1 MYAAFNLKITVDDF
15 ENLSN
20 LTLQN
25 LIHTGQ
31 QRREHLQ
38 LGSKAEL
45 ARFTSATG
53 TIDGSGLSDDW
64 FQTIQSDIFISHSHN
79 DADLALAL
87 AGWLKEQFA
96 LDVFM
101 DESIWGSADT
111 LLHAMDDRYCWQPK
125 SETYSYKKRNLTT
138 SHVHAMLS
146 TAIYSVMDKTEVVFF
161 LNTSES
167 IPKIDDTIAENSEY
181 TLSPW
186 IYQELMA
193 TKLLRKT
200 DWLEYRKRMAL
211 EHAQYI
217 KESADLKLK
226 VAYKTPLSELKV
238 LDKKALLLWK
248 DKYIERNILPFLNI
262 LDHPLNYLYDTALG
276 KMDEK

>member
-15 ENLSN
+15 ESLSN

-25 LIHTGQ
+25 LIRIGQ

-38 LGSKAEL
+38 TCSKAEL
-45 ARFTSATG
+45 VKFTSTTG
-53 TIDGSGLSDDW
+53 IIDGSGLSDDW
-64 FQTIQSDIFISHSHN
+64 FQTIQSDVFISHSHN
-79 DADLALAL
+79 DADLAFAL
-87 AGWLKEQFA
+87 AGWLKKQFE

-101 DESIWGSADT
+101 DESIWGSADA
-111 LLHAMDDRYCWQPK
+111 LLRTIDDEYCWQPK

-167 IPKIDDTIAENSEY
+167 IPKIGDTIEENSEY

-200 DWLEYRKRMAL
+200 DWLEYRNRTAL

-226 VAYKTPLSELKV
+226 ITYKTPLSELKI
-238 LDKKALLLWK
+238 LDKDALLRWK
-248 DKYIERNILPFLNI
+248 DKYIERCIHPFLNI
-262 LDHPLNYLYDTALG
+262 QNHPLNYLYNTAFS
-276 KMDEK
+276 KMVEK